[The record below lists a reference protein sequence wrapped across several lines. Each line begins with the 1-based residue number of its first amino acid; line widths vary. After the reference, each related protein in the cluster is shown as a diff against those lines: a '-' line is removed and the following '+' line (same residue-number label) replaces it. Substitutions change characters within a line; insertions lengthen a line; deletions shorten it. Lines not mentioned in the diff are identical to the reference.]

1 MEHSSPI
8 QISDKATEMISTRVP
23 RLKTKMMRSQLAQID
38 ERLVQPPAK
47 HPFIDKISMGSDA
60 IPELVTFIEAAGNS
74 LADRILALQA
84 LGAVLTRHGE
94 NPTATS
100 CLTRLATA
108 KDEHPT
114 LRAGAGKALLLSG
127 NKEFSTAFETRLASD
142 DPRVAASAAH
152 AMGVA
157 RRKEAIEPLIEL
169 FAKSKSLSVQSQAAW
184 ALGEIGALR
193 ALEILTAAFQA
204 EHCLIP
210 VIEAL
215 GKLGDEQT
223 IAYLTVALRD
233 ANGDIRFTTAEA
245 IHKLV
250 TRLHHLD
257 HSNLESYL
265 LQALACES
273 ESRTGIVLISVLHR
287 IDVKVPKPL
296 IQKVLTTEL
305 RKGSIKQAVAQQ
317 KPS

>member
-1 MEHSSPI
+1 
-8 QISDKATEMISTRVP
+8 MISTRVP
-23 RLKTKMMRSQLAQID
+23 RLQTKMMRSQLAQID
-38 ERLVQPPAK
+38 ERLVQPPAQ

-60 IPELVTFIEAAGNS
+60 IPELIAFVETNDNT
-74 LADRILALQA
+74 LAERVLALQA
-84 LGAVLTRHGE
+84 LGAVLTRHGDD
-94 NPTATS
+94 PTATS
-100 CLTRLATA
+100 CLTGLATA
-108 KDEHPT
+108 KDQHPT

-127 NKEFSTAFETRLASD
+127 NKEFSLAFERRLASK

-157 RRKEAIEPLIEL
+157 RRKEALEPLIEL

-184 ALGEIGALR
+184 ALGELGEPR

-215 GKLGDEQT
+215 GKIGDEQT

-233 ANGDIRFTTAEA
+233 ANGDIRFCAAEA
-245 IHKLV
+245 VHKLV

-257 HSNLESYL
+257 HKSLEPYL
-265 LQALACES
+265 LRALAAET
-273 ESRTGIVLISVLHR
+273 EGRTGIVLISILHR
-287 IDVKVPKPL
+287 LDVNIPKQL
-296 IQKVLTTEL
+296 IQKVLTSEL
-305 RKGSIKQAVAQQ
+305 RKGSIKQAADKQ
-317 KPS
+317 KTA